1 MIVALLAVA
10 ISVAAVASDPISL
23 GDAVKR
29 AEELLLAGDAKSA
42 LDVLNGVTPAE
53 TDSARARARV
63 LFYTARAHEDL
74 TENDAA
80 VAAYKQAIE
89 IDPAYGAALN
99 NLAQLYVANKNYD
112 DAIAL
117 YKRAMQIKDARS
129 EVYAMNYA
137 AALAAKGDKAAAR
150 AVYER
155 IAAGQPWNTDV
166 QSRLLA
172 LTDDGKEAAARLHSM
187 IDRGAIDPAQQLAF
201 DLLASRPFD
210 ARGKSALL
218 DVVVT
223 TLARQHI
230 SADAFDGLP
239 AAQRLGALRSD
250 PDLREA
256 VREIKLLYAGG
267 TAQSDFQWWS
277 KYAPTTF
284 GALAKDLGAQ
294 AAKSDPRM
302 AERYDTLALQM
313 SGGTDPDAFL
323 ALADLFYSQKRLDSL
338 NALATQYRAPM
349 FDAKSDAIRS
359 GNLSAEYRFHVALGT
374 MYTYLGQYG
383 DESTPTSAIFQLK
396 RAKDVAEASQQ
407 QDGPKITVDPKVI
420 DLLATGYTKVSAPDV
435 AARVRLES
443 AETFKR
449 QGRTAAATRV
459 FKPLASDPSSLKEE
473 YREQFARVQHDLLP
487 NLEIVKFPQS
497 VPSLVGLSWQEAEKR
512 LTDAGLHSRTKMENS
527 DAPKGTVIKQDP
539 PAGTGVPQGSE
550 IVAYVSA
557 GSGGQPE
564 TVVVPSIVK
573 LDAGT
578 ASKLIQGAGL
588 RIRMNMADSDAPK
601 GTVIKQ
607 DPPAGTRV
615 LQGSEIVAYVS
626 SGSGQPDT
634 VIVPNIVKLDAGTAS
649 KLIHGAGLRIQ
660 MNMANS
666 DAPKGMVIKQDPPA
680 GTRVP
685 QGSEIVAY
693 VSSGSGGQPETV
705 VVPSI
710 VKLDAGTASKLIQG
724 AGLRIQMN
732 MADSDAPKGM
742 VIKQDPPAGTRLPPG
757 SEIVAYVSSGGGQS
771 GEGGSVIVPNVIKL
785 DAGTASKL
793 IQGAGLVF
801 ELKRGKSDRV
811 IRQEPP
817 GGSKVP
823 RGTRVIVYTD

>member
-1 MIVALLAVA
+1 MRIRLIVALLAAA
-10 ISVAAVASDPISL
+10 ISASAVASDPISL

-42 LDVLNGVTPAE
+42 LDILNGVAPAE
-53 TDSARARARV
+53 TDSAHSRARV
-63 LFYTARAHEDL
+63 FFYTARAHEDL

-112 DAIAL
+112 GAIAL

-150 AVYER
+150 AAYER
-155 IAAGQPWNTDV
+155 IAAGQPWNADV

-172 LTDDGKEAAARLHSM
+172 LTDDGKEAAAQLHSM
-187 IDRGAIDPAQQLAF
+187 IDRGAIDLAQRLAF

-218 DVVVT
+218 DVVVA
-223 TLARQHI
+223 TLARQHV

-239 AAQRLGALRSD
+239 AAQRLGALRND

-267 TAQSDFQWWS
+267 TAQSDYQWWN
-277 KYAPTTF
+277 KYSPTTF

-294 AAKSDPRM
+294 AVKGDPRM
-302 AERYDTLALQM
+302 AERYHTLALQM
-313 SGGTDPDAFL
+313 SGGTDPEAFL

-338 NALATQYRAPM
+338 NALATQYREPM
-349 FDAKSDAIRS
+349 FNAKSGAIRS

-396 RAKDVAEASQQ
+396 HAKDVAEASLQ

-420 DLLATGYTKVSAPDV
+420 DLLATGYTKVAAPDV

-443 AETFKR
+443 AETFKK

-459 FKPLASDPSSLKEE
+459 FQPLASDPSSLKDE
-473 YREQFARVQHDLLP
+473 YREQFARVQHELLP
-487 NLEIVKFPQS
+487 NIEIVKFPQL
-497 VPSLVGLSWQEAEKR
+497 VPSVVGLSRQEAEK
-512 LTDAGLHSRTKMENS
+512 LLADAGLRIRMQMANYDAPKGTVIKQDPPAGARVPRGSEIVAYVSSGSGQPETVIVPDVIKLDAGTAGKLIQGAGLRIRMNMANS

-539 PAGTGVPQGSE
+539 PAG
-550 IVAYVSA
+550 A
-557 GSGGQPE
+557 
-564 TVVVPSIVK
+564 
-573 LDAGT
+573 
-578 ASKLIQGAGL
+578 
-588 RIRMNMADSDAPK
+588 
-601 GTVIKQ
+601 
-607 DPPAGTRV
+607 RV
-615 LQGSEIVAYVS
+615 LQ
-626 SGSGQPDT
+626 
-634 VIVPNIVKLDAGTAS
+634 
-649 KLIHGAGLRIQ
+649 
-660 MNMANS
+660 
-666 DAPKGMVIKQDPPA
+666 
-680 GTRVP
+680 
-685 QGSEIVAY
+685 
-693 VSSGSGGQPETV
+693 
-705 VVPSI
+705 
-710 VKLDAGTASKLIQG
+710 
-724 AGLRIQMN
+724 
-732 MADSDAPKGM
+732 
-742 VIKQDPPAGTRLPPG
+742 G

-785 DAGTASKL
+785 DAGTAGKLIQGVGLRIRMNMANSDAPKGTVIKQDPPAGARVPQGSEIVAYVSSGSGQPETVIVPNVIKLDAGTASKL

-801 ELKRGKSDRV
+801 ELKRGNDQKSDRV
-811 IRQEPP
+811 VRQEPF

-823 RGTRVIVYTD
+823 RGSRVIVYTE